1 MLDKIAALNVNPK
14 VKVDVVTMVA
24 TAARKR
30 LWPAGALDR
39 TDVVDNQR
47 VVAVEVEPNREAL
60 DL

>member
-39 TDVVDNQR
+39 TDVVASHR
-47 VVAVEVEPNREAL
+47 VVGVKVEPKREEL
-60 DL
+60 EC